1 MLGPSLFAF
10 RPELVLCGTIVLLL
24 LGHMFLP
31 RWKSLPFLLT
41 FAGSALA
48 LFLLEPWAYLSTDA
62 IPPVPAFSGML
73 ILDGFGVFFR
83 GILLGFAILFV
94 LYTRISGIPREEDA
108 VDFFVLFLGATLGMC
123 IMVSAN
129 HMLMVF
135 MGVEMASVPSYVL
148 AGFLKGRRPGGEAAL
163 KFAVFGG
170 ATAGV
175 MLYGIT
181 LLGGVLGSFHIPTMA
196 AHLATLAAGGEF
208 SAYAM
213 VLVLGALLLMVGLAF
228 KLSAVPFHFWAPDV
242 FEGATAEVGAY
253 LSVASKAAALALL
266 ARIVLGLV
274 SGGPGAMVAETQ
286 PLSHAIAEATA
297 ADTGLTPVVLN
308 GEVDHGAHIEG
319 TKSTSQEAS
328 DDGDGLRRVRA
339 FVVALLA
346 LFSAVTCTFGNL
358 AAYGQTNIK
367 RLLAY
372 STIAHAGYMIMPIAA
387 AVTLMGRDPA
397 TARWALATLSFY
409 VVVYVF
415 MNLGAFAAAT
425 FLRNRLG
432 SETIADYAGLVRRSP
447 AAAVCFSLILFSLV
461 GLPPLAGF
469 AGKFAVFASLTYA
482 GLVMLLVVGAL
493 NTLLSLF
500 YYLRV
505 VKVMTLDAPK
515 DDATDA
521 VIPGHSPAG
530 LFLALL
536 TVPVAVLGV
545 WWQPVFHWAE
555 SAVGSIIH

>member
-1 MLGPSLFAF
+1 M
-10 RPELVLCGTIVLLL
+10 
-24 LGHMFLP
+24 
-31 RWKSLPFLLT
+31 
-41 FAGSALA
+41 
-48 LFLLEPWAYLSTDA
+48 
-62 IPPVPAFSGML
+62 
-73 ILDGFGVFFR
+73 
-83 GILLGFAILFV
+83 
-94 LYTRISGIPREEDA
+94 
-108 VDFFVLFLGATLGMC
+108 
-123 IMVSAN
+123 
-129 HMLMVF
+129 
-135 MGVEMASVPSYVL
+135 
-148 AGFLKGRRPGGEAAL
+148 
-163 KFAVFGG
+163 
-170 ATAGV
+170 
-175 MLYGIT
+175 
-181 LLGGVLGSFHIPTMA
+181 LGSFHIPTMA
-196 AHLATLAAGGEF
+196 SHLATLAAGKEF

-242 FEGATAEVGAY
+242 FEGAPAEVGAY

-266 ARIVLGLV
+266 ARIALGLV
-274 SGGPGAMVAETQ
+274 SGGPAAIVAEAD
-286 PLSHAIAEATA
+286 PAPASI
-297 ADTGLTPVVLN
+297 ADTLEADTALTPVVLATPA
-308 GEVDHGAHIEG
+308 DDQA
-319 TKSTSQEAS
+319 TSAPRTETPSHDMAA
-328 DDGDGLRRVRA
+328 GDGLRRVRA

-372 STIAHAGYMIMPIAA
+372 STIAHAGYMIMPVAA
-387 AVTLMGRDPA
+387 AVALMGRDPA

-409 VVVYVF
+409 VLVYVF

-469 AGKFAVFASLTYA
+469 AGKFAIFASLTYA

-515 DDATDA
+515 DDTGHS
-521 VIPGHSPAG
+521 VIPGYSAAG
-530 LFLALL
+530 MFLALL